1 MRRGYIIAE
10 GRIKEA
16 PEQAG
21 IISVFINPDNGERN
35 YLVNELKID
44 EHTLSSALD
53 PDEPS
58 RMEFEPEHL
67 ALIFKRPRNYSGED
81 RLLFKVASIGGFL
94 FKDRLVIVM
103 TEDLPLFEGKQFA
116 KVSSLNE
123 VALRL
128 IYRSIT
134 HFLEHLKVINM
145 LADEIEQKISHA
157 MENRLLL
164 NMFTLEKSLVYY
176 VNAINSNGA
185 VLEKLKMNAGKIG
198 FSAFELELLDDITIE
213 NSQCLRQA
221 DIYANI
227 LANLMDARVSIVSNN
242 LSIIMKT
249 LTIITLLIMVPTFVV
264 SLFSMNVPLPL
275 NQHLLTS
282 FWIIFGMCI
291 LAVAM
296 VIIIW
301 KYKKW

>member
-1 MRRGYIIAE
+1 MRKNYIISE
-10 GRIKEA
+10 GKILETVE
-16 PEQAG
+16 PSG
-21 IISVFINPDNGERN
+21 VISVFINPDNGERN

-81 RLLFKVASIGGFL
+81 QLLFKVASIGAFL
-94 FKDRLVIVM
+94 FKDRLMIVM

-116 KVSSLNE
+116 RVNSLNE

-185 VLEKLKMNAGKIG
+185 VLEKLKINAGKIG

-213 NSQCLRQA
+213 NNQCLRQA

-242 LSIIMKT
+242 LNIIMKT

-264 SLFSMNVPLPL
+264 SLFSMNVRIPLAPL
-275 NQHLLTS
+275 SNA

-291 LAVAM
+291 LAVAI